1 MPISQMGA
9 GESLVPFFEEPMLFL
24 SALKCYALS
33 VGFKMKP
40 PEKAFSCVKTNSIFA
55 VNLVEMH
62 KEATIDFF
70 LIDESHFSNIYTL

>member
-1 MPISQMGA
+1 MGYFKNHWYH
-9 GESLVPFFEEPMLFL
+9 FFEEPMLFL
-24 SALKCYALS
+24 LALKCYALS

-40 PEKAFSCVKTNSIFA
+40 LEKAFSYVKTKTNSIFA
-55 VNLVEMH
+55 VNLVEML